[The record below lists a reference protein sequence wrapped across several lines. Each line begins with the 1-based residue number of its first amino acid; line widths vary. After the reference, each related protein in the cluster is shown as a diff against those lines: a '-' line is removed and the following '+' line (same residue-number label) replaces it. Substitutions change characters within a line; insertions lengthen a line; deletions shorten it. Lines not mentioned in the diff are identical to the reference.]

1 MSASACRE
9 SAEKEEEEEEKGAH
23 ELSRERWPEV
33 GTHLSAAASVPVVVT
48 AYEHQL
54 AFEGLVLDSLANVAI
69 HQVIF
74 NDELTSTKR

>member
-1 MSASACRE
+1 VWR
-9 SAEKEEEEEEKGAH
+9 
-23 ELSRERWPEV
+23 EV

-54 AFEGLVLDSLANVAI
+54 AFEGLVLDSLADVTV

-74 NDELTSTKR
+74 NDELTSTYQH